1 MLKDSAVAVVS
12 NPGGANLTEWSLA
25 ILSLLV
31 LLLVIGSMLR
41 R

>member
-1 MLKDSAVAVVS
+1 MKDAAVAVVN

-31 LLLVIGSMLR
+31 LLLLIGTLLR

>member
-1 MLKDSAVAVVS
+1 MAVVS
-12 NPGGANLTEWSLA
+12 NPGSANLTEWSLA

-31 LLLVIGSMLR
+31 LLLLIGSLLR